1 MKAKALRISTMIDQ
15 KTWCRPSE
23 GYAATI
29 EIETDDYAEFAT
41 AAGELAKSDER
52 WPRGAPVLDYV
63 KLGDK
68 ILKRKMP

>member
-1 MKAKALRISTMIDQ
+1 MTDQ

-23 GYAATI
+23 GYAANI
-29 EIETDDYAEFAT
+29 EIETDEYVEFA
-41 AAGELAKSDER
+41 LATGDLPKSDER

-63 KLGDK
+63 RLGDK